1 MSDHTDETRPPDRGE
16 RESPHS
22 KVRYTRRR
30 LLIVGGLAAAGVVGG
45 VTAVRRFGEP
55 AVESVGG
62 ALSDQFGPFP
72 VRSIEDV
79 PDVPLEEWSI
89 TVDGLVDEPLT
100 VDHGTWSSLQR
111 LDETVDFH
119 CVEGWSVDDV
129 RWGGVAPAVLLER
142 AGARPEGTWV
152 VFHGYTGDYISS
164 VPIEFV
170 KDPQTVLADS
180 LGGAPLPPKHGG
192 PIRLVVPD
200 QLGYKSVK
208 WVTRMEVTNASRA
221 GYWESRGYPDDA
233 PVTGS
238 APAGGAPPGSG

>member
-1 MSDHTDETRPPDRGE
+1 MSDQSDAARRHDQGGTDTPL
-16 RESPHS
+16 S

-45 VTAVRRFGEP
+45 VTAVRKYGEP

-79 PDVPLEEWSI
+79 PAVPLEEWSI

-100 VDHGTWSSLQR
+100 VDYGTWSSLQR

-129 RWGGVAPAVLLER
+129 RWGGVAPAVLLEL
-142 AGARPEGTWV
+142 AGARPEGAWV
-152 VFHGYTGDYISS
+152 VFHGYTGDYVSS
-164 VPIEFV
+164 VPIDLV
-170 KDPQTVLADS
+170 RDPQTVLADR

-192 PIRLVVPD
+192 PIRLVVPA

-208 WVTRMEVTNASRA
+208 WVTRMEVTHASRP
-221 GYWESRGYPDDA
+221 GYWETRGYPDDA

-238 APAGGAPPGSG
+238 VKRGGATVRSG

>member
-1 MSDHTDETRPPDRGE
+1 MTTGDDR
-16 RESPHS
+16 SPGAPRL
-22 KVRYTRRR
+22 RYTRRR
-30 LLIVGGLAAAGVVGG
+30 VLILGGAFAAGVVGVVAG
-45 VTAVRRFGEP
+45 LRALGGQAVD
-55 AVESVGG
+55 SVGG

-79 PDVPLEEWSI
+79 PDVPPEEWTI
-89 TVDGLVDEPLT
+89 TVDGLVDEPLKI
-100 VDHGTWSSLQR
+100 DHATWSSLQR

-142 AGARPEGTWV
+142 AGVRPEGTWV
-152 VFHGYTGDYISS
+152 VVHGYTGEYTSS
-164 VPIEFV
+164 VPIDLV
-170 KDPQTVLADS
+170 RDSQTVLADTME
-180 LGGAPLPPKHGG
+180 GAPLPAKHGG

-208 WVTRMEVTNASRA
+208 WVTRLEVTDASRP

-238 APAGGAPPGSG
+238 APAGGAPVRSG

>member
-1 MSDHTDETRPPDRGE
+1 MSDQTDPTRRQDQDETEPL
-16 RESPHS
+16 HS
-22 KVRYTRRR
+22 TVRYTRRR

-45 VTAVRRFGEP
+45 VAAVRKYGEP
-55 AVESVGG
+55 AVDSVGG

-79 PDVPLEEWSI
+79 PAVPLEEWSI

-100 VDHGTWSSLQR
+100 IDHSTWSSLQR

-142 AGARPEGTWV
+142 AGARPEGSWV
-152 VFHGYTGDYISS
+152 VFHGYTGDYVSS
-164 VPIEFV
+164 VPIDLV
-170 KDPQTVLADS
+170 RDPQTVLADS

-208 WVTRMEVTNASRA
+208 WVTRMEVTNASRP

-238 APAGGAPPGSG
+238 VKQGGAPVRSG